1 MFYLYII
8 LLLAITYQDIKERKI
23 YLLNVLALI
32 LVGGAIFLYKVLP
45 FIFLINISINLLL
58 VLILL
63 LILVLYC
70 KIKLKMSLLKA
81 LGGGDILLF
90 LALAISFPTS
100 FFLII
105 FSLSLIFS
113 ALVFSVIKNK
123 LEDKRVPLAGLQA
136 LFLAIVLIINNI
148 FGFVNVYAL

>member
-1 MFYLYII
+1 MLYLYII

-32 LVGGAIFLYKVLP
+32 FVGGFIFLYKVLP
-45 FIFLINISINLLL
+45 FIFLINIGVNLLV
-58 VLILL
+58 VLMLL
-63 LILVLYC
+63 LILILYC
-70 KIKLKMSLLKA
+70 KIKLKISLLKA

-113 ALVFSVIKNK
+113 TLVFSVIKNK
-123 LEDKRVPLAGLQA
+123 VEDKRVPLAGLQA